1 MSKLVPKQS
10 CDFAQGYRKFRLN
23 NCCISL
29 RIPFIYTKTKYMR
42 NLLLLGLFCAAS
54 LLSYAQDSAN
64 LLIQNVR
71 LFDGENVREGMD
83 VLFENGKVANIEA
96 HDPQRQAEQ
105 VIDGKGKTLLPGLI
119 NAHVHIWFPA
129 HLAEAAKAGVLTV
142 MDMHA
147 SRFSIPILKALK
159 DSTGFANYLSAGPG
173 ATVPGGHGTQFGM
186 PTPTI
191 DSVTSAKTFTEER
204 VADGADYIKILREPS
219 RPTINFQQIDTVI
232 STAHAHEKL
241 AVSHISRKAD
251 GLTLAGT
258 ELDGFVHIWFD
269 EPSTAAEIQTMAAG
283 GQFMVPTILTNKRV
297 IEYFEDQG
305 RDIPHLSVKQ
315 LLAEIKKLYDAG
327 ILLVAGTDPPNLNI
341 NYGTDLFGE
350 IELFVESGL
359 SPVEALKTATGNA
372 AKAFQLTEAGR
383 IAVGSPAHAFL
394 VEGNPTINISDA
406 RQIVHIWKAGKLVK

>member
-1 MSKLVPKQS
+1 MK
-10 CDFAQGYRKFRLN
+10 RLFLLAL
-23 NCCISL
+23 CSFLSLIS
-29 RIPFIYTKTKYMR
+29 T
-42 NLLLLGLFCAAS
+42 
-54 LLSYAQDSAN
+54 AQDAGS

-71 LFDGENVREGMD
+71 LFDGSNVQEGMD
-83 VLFENGKVANIEA
+83 VLFENGKVSKIQA
-96 HDPQRQAEQ
+96 HDPQREADE

-191 DSVTSAKTFTEER
+191 DSVTSAKAFTEDR
-204 VADGADYIKILREPS
+204 VKDGADYIKILREPS
-219 RPTINFQQIDTVI
+219 RPTIDFQQIDTVI
-232 STAHAHEKL
+232 ATAHAHEKL

-258 ELDGFVHIWFD
+258 DLDGFVHIWFD
-269 EPSTAAEIQTMAAG
+269 EPSTMEEIQVIANG

-297 IEYFEDQG
+297 IEFFEEQG
-305 RDIPHLSVKQ
+305 RDIPHLSVEQ
-315 LLAEIKKLYDAG
+315 LLAEIKKLHEAG
-327 ILLVAGTDPPNLNI
+327 VKLVAGTDPPNLNI
-341 NYGTDLFGE
+341 NYGTDLFTE
-350 IELFVESGL
+350 LELFVEGGL
-359 SPVEALKTATGNA
+359 RPLEALRTATGNA
-372 AKAFQLTEAGR
+372 AEAFQLPEAGR
-383 IAVGSPAHAFL
+383 LKEGLPAHAFL
-394 VEGNPTINISDA
+394 VEGNPNKHISDI
-406 RQIVHIWKAGKLVK
+406 RKVLYVWKAGKLVK

>member
-1 MSKLVPKQS
+1 MRTLFLLVLCS
-10 CDFAQGYRKFRLN
+10 IL
-23 NCCISL
+23 S
-29 RIPFIYTKTKYMR
+29 FIT
-42 NLLLLGLFCAAS
+42 A
-54 LLSYAQDSAN
+54 AQDSGT

-71 LFDGENVREGMD
+71 LFDGVKVQEGMD
-83 VLFENGKVANIEA
+83 VLFEAGKVASIQA
-96 HDPQRQAEQ
+96 HDRQRQADE
-105 VIDGKGKTLLPGLI
+105 VIDGQGKTLLPGLI

-191 DSVTSAKTFTEER
+191 DSITTAKTFTKDR
-204 VADGADYIKILREPS
+204 VKDGADYIKILREPS

-232 STAHAHEKL
+232 ATAHAHKKL

-258 ELDGFVHIWFD
+258 DLDGFVHIWFD
-269 EPSTAAEIQTMAAG
+269 EPSTAAEIQVLAEG

-297 IEYFEDQG
+297 IEYFEEQG
-305 RDIPHLSVKQ
+305 RDIPHLSVDQ
-315 LLAEIKKLYDAG
+315 LLAEIKKLHDAG
-327 ILLVAGTDPPNLNI
+327 VKLVAGTDPPNLNI
-341 NYGTDLFGE
+341 NYGTDLFAE
-350 IELFVESGL
+350 LELFVQSGL
-359 SPVEALKTATGNA
+359 SPIEALRTATGNA
-372 AKAFQLTEAGR
+372 AEAFQLQEAGR
-383 IAVGSPAHAFL
+383 LQVGMPAHALL
-394 VEGNPTINISDA
+394 VDGNPSKEISDI
-406 RQIVHIWKAGKLVK
+406 RKVLKVWKAGKTVK